1 MGVSEAL
8 ARRITRWAAGIAGN
22 TRRTGEDGQDCF
34 VDCLDLA
41 RLHDVAREE
50 RNDEQHNQY
59 RERP

>member
-1 MGVSEAL
+1 MGISEAL
-8 ARRITRWAAGIAGN
+8 ARRITRWAAGAGN
-22 TRRTGEDGQDCF
+22 TGRTSEDGQDCL

-41 RLHDVAREE
+41 RLHDVACEE